1 MQIGYCGLDKESLGA
16 GPDAA
21 SLDIT
26 DYCEGYV
33 RWDLLMIFIQV
44 SRWVVSTT
52 TVPTIPA
59 ATGLMSYRKG
69 KKLSSTAC
77 VRHGLSPS
85 YSKLAADPGR

>member
-44 SRWVVSTT
+44 SCWIGHNT
-52 TVPTIPA
+52 TVPTILA
-59 ATGLMSYRKG
+59 ATGPMSYK
-69 KKLSSTAC
+69 
-77 VRHGLSPS
+77 
-85 YSKLAADPGR
+85 

>member
-44 SRWVVSTT
+44 SRWIGSNT
-52 TVPTIPA
+52 TVPTTLA
-59 ATGLMSYRKG
+59 ATGLMSYKEG
-69 KKLSSTAC
+69 QEAKLNSMC
-77 VRHGLSPS
+77 P
-85 YSKLAADPGR
+85 P